1 MDAFWTFARRMLR
14 YKRLIVLAMLFAA
27 LSAAGI
33 GVGLV
38 AIKPVLDIVLG
49 GESQQAVGLPELLT
63 RLDHDSPI
71 SGWVPNWLIDA
82 APDGPFTAVVV
93 ILSALA
99 VLTVLGATANFLHQ
113 YFALTVVHRTI
124 ADVRRQAFA
133 TLVHMPLARV
143 VAKGSGDAVSR
154 VVNDTA
160 HLAQGL
166 NALLSKAVAQV
177 TKGLGALLAAL
188 ILNWPL
194 TLAALVIAPL
204 LVTVIRKLGKRIR
217 RAARG
222 ALESQAGLLHA
233 STEAMQGLRVVKVHT
248 AERYEQGRFH
258 KINKEF
264 LRQQLRVRTARAI
277 ASPLVEVLS
286 IFAVGALTL
295 GAVWLILEGRL
306 EKSEFLLT
314 LAALAFAGGSLKPLT
329 GLVNDIQQ
337 SGAAADRLAQLLA
350 SEPEPG
356 HGAALPKLPR
366 HAESIE
372 LRDVRF
378 TYPNAQSP
386 AIDGVSIR
394 VQRGQTVAVV
404 GPNGSGKSTLLALVP
419 RLFDPQGGSV
429 LIDGRDVRE
438 FGVRSLRRQIGVVT
452 QETVLFR
459 ATIRDNIAYGAS
471 NVSMDRV
478 LDAARQAHAHEFISK
493 LPDGYDTMCGER
505 GLTLSGGQR
514 QRIAIARA
522 ILRDPAIL
530 ILDEATSMID
540 AESEAKITQAI
551 AEFARGRTSLV
562 VAHRL
567 STVLGADTIIV
578 MDRGRVIDQ
587 GSHDELM
594 RRCEVYSQIARR
606 QLIPAAS

>member
-1 MDAFWTFARRMLR
+1 MDAFWTFAKSMLR
-14 YKRLIVLAMLFAA
+14 YKRLVVLAMVFAV
-27 LSAAGI
+27 LSAGGLGI
-33 GVGLV
+33 GIV

-49 GESQQAVGLPELLT
+49 GEAGQDVGLPELLT
-63 RLDHDSPI
+63 RLDNDSPV
-71 SGWVPNWLIDA
+71 SGWVPNWIIDA
-82 APDGPFTAVVV
+82 APSGSFTAVVI
-93 ILSALA
+93 ILTGLG
-99 VLTVLGATANFLHQ
+99 VLSVLGASANFLHQ
-113 YFALTVVHRTI
+113 YFALTVVHRTV
-124 ADVRRQAFA
+124 ANVRRRAFG
-133 TLVHMPLARV
+133 TLVHLPLAQV
-143 VAKGSGDAVSR
+143 VSQGTGDSVSR

-166 NALLSKAVAQV
+166 NALLSKAVAQI

-194 TLAALVIAPL
+194 TLAALIIAPV

-217 RAARG
+217 RAARR

-277 ASPLVEVLS
+277 ASPLVEVLAIVAIGS
-286 IFAVGALTL
+286 LTL

-314 LAALAFAGGSLKPLT
+314 LAALGVAGGSLKPLT

-350 SEPEPG
+350 AEPEPG
-356 HGAALPKLPR
+356 HGATLPKLPR

-372 LRDVRF
+372 LKDIEF
-378 TYPNAQSP
+378 TYPGADTR
-386 AIDGVSIR
+386 ALAGVSIR
-394 VQRGQTVAVV
+394 VERGQTVAVV
-404 GPNGSGKSTLLALVP
+404 GPNGSGKTTLLALVP
-419 RLFDPQGGSV
+419 RLFDPEHGSV

-438 FGVRSLRRQIGVVT
+438 YAVRSLRRQIGVVT

-459 ATIRDNIAYGAS
+459 ASIRDNIAYGAS
-471 NVSMDRV
+471 GVSDERIRE
-478 LDAARQAHAHEFISK
+478 AARQAHADDFIER
-493 LPDGYDTMCGER
+493 LPEGYDTVCGEQ

-514 QRIAIARA
+514 QRVAIARA

-567 STVLGADTIIV
+567 STVLGADRIVV
-578 MDRGRVIDQ
+578 MDEGRVIDQ
-587 GSHDELM
+587 GSHNDLM
-594 RRCEVYSQIARR
+594 ARCEVYNQIARR
-606 QLIPAAS
+606 QLVPAAS

>member
-1 MDAFWTFARRMLR
+1 MDAFWTFARSMLR
-14 YKRLIVLAMLFAA
+14 YKRLVILAIIFAV
-27 LSAAGI
+27 LSAGGLGI
-33 GVGLV
+33 GIV
-38 AIKPVLDIVLG
+38 AMKPVLDIVLG
-49 GESQQAVGLPELLT
+49 GETGQAAGLPELLT
-63 RLDHDSPI
+63 SLDNDSPI

-82 APDGPFTAVVV
+82 APPGPFTAIVV
-93 ILSALA
+93 ILIGLG
-99 VLTVLGATANFLHQ
+99 VLSVLGATANFLHQ
-113 YFALTVVHRTI
+113 YFALTVVHRTV
-124 ADVRRQAFA
+124 ANVRRRAFA
-133 TLVHMPLARV
+133 TLVHLPLAQV
-143 VAKGSGDAVSR
+143 VSQGTGDSVSR

-160 HLAQGL
+160 YLAQGL
-166 NALLSKAVAQV
+166 NAMLSKAVAQI
-177 TKGLGALLAAL
+177 TKGIGAFIAAL

-194 TLAALVIAPL
+194 TLSALIIAPL

-217 RAARG
+217 RASRR

-286 IFAVGALTL
+286 IIAVGAITL

-306 EKSEFLLT
+306 ERSEFLLT
-314 LAALAFAGGSLKPLT
+314 ITALGVAGGSLKPLT

-356 HGAALPKLPR
+356 HGAHLPKLPR

-372 LRDVRF
+372 LKDIEF
-378 TYPNAQSP
+378 TYPGADTQ
-386 AIDGVSIR
+386 ALAGVSLR
-394 VQRGQTVAVV
+394 VERGQTIAVV
-404 GPNGSGKSTLLALVP
+404 GPNGSGKTTLLALVP
-419 RLFDPQGGSV
+419 RLFEPTRGRV
-429 LIDGRDVRE
+429 LIDGRDVSE
-438 FGVRSLRRQIGVVT
+438 YNVRSLRRQIGVVT

-459 ATIRDNIAYGAS
+459 ASIADNIAYGAS
-471 NVSMDRV
+471 DVSDDRIRQ
-478 LDAARQAHAHEFISK
+478 AARQAHADEFIQQ
-493 LPDGYDTMCGER
+493 LPQGYQTICGEQ

-567 STVLGADTIIV
+567 STVLGADRIVV
-578 MDRGRVIDQ
+578 MDRGRIIDQ

-594 RRCEVYSQIARR
+594 TRCEVYNQIARR
-606 QLIPAAS
+606 QLVPAAS